1 MAITLNGNTGVNI
14 TAGNLAVPAGT
25 TSIAPLSLTSGIN
38 LTTATAGSIEYDG
51 KTMLFTP
58 QGTQRGV
65 VPGMQSYFL
74 NSGYVGNTGT
84 SDQPIFGVGVTLS
97 SNTVYR
103 FRSAYGMSKTVGT
116 QSHTLGLA
124 FGGTATLNNIAYQP
138 ISNWRT
144 TGFTAL
150 SAPDNVAYIQTA
162 ASTVVTTAGA
172 TSNRQFIA
180 FCEGTVSINAGGTFI
195 PNYTLSASPT
205 GAYTT
210 AVGSYFEIW
219 PIGASGANV
228 SIGAWA

>member
-25 TSIAPLSLTSGIN
+25 TSVAPLSLTSGTN
-38 LTTATAGSIEYDG
+38 LATATAGSVEYDG

-58 QGTQRGV
+58 QGKQRGV
-65 VPGMQSYFL
+65 IPGMQAYFL

-84 SDQPIFGVGVTLS
+84 ADQPIFGVGVTLS

-103 FRSAYGMSKTVGT
+103 FVANFGMSKTAGV

-124 FGGTATLNNIAYQP
+124 FGGTATLNNIAYEP

-144 TGFTAL
+144 IGFTGL
-150 SAPDNVAYIQTA
+150 SAPDNIAYIQTA
-162 ASTVVTTAGA
+162 SSTVVTTAGA
-172 TSNRQFIA
+172 TSARQFIA
-180 FCEGTVSINAGGTFI
+180 VYKGVVSINAGGTFI

-210 AVGSYFEIW
+210 AAGSFFEIW
-219 PIGASGANV
+219 PIGASGSNV

>member
-1 MAITLNGNTGVNI
+1 MYV
-14 TAGNLAVPAGT
+14 
-25 TSIAPLSLTSGIN
+25 
-38 LTTATAGSIEYDG
+38 
-51 KTMLFTP
+51 TP

-65 VPGMQSYFL
+65 IPGMQSYFL
-74 NSGYVGNTGT
+74 NSAYTGNTGT

-103 FRSAYGMSKTVGT
+103 FVANFGMSKTAGV

-124 FGGTATLNNIAYQP
+124 FGGTATINNIAYEP

-144 TGFTAL
+144 IGFTGL
-150 SAPDNVAYIQTA
+150 SAPDNIAYIQTA

-180 FCEGTVSINAGGTFI
+180 FYEGTVSVNAGGTFI
-195 PNYTLSASPT
+195 PSYTLSVSPT
-205 GAYTT
+205 GAYST
-210 AVGSYFEIW
+210 AVGSFFEIW

-228 SIGAWA
+228 SVGVWA